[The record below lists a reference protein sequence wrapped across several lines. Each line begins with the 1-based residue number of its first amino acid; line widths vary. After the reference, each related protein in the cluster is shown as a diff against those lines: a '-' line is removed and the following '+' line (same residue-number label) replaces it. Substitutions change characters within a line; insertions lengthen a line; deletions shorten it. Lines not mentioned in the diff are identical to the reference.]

1 MSKIPPYHF
10 ESTDLQLEN
19 FRSSVT
25 SAWNYGKYPFAIV
38 TASTPTWK
46 AQPGEQVLFR
56 PSTGGMSLFVYV
68 QASAWLV
75 LISAT
80 T

>member
-1 MSKIPPYHF
+1 VKIPPYTF
-10 ESTDLQLEN
+10 QTQDLALEN
-19 FRSSVT
+19 FRNSVT
-25 SAWNYGKYPFAIV
+25 TVWNYGKYQIPIV
-38 TASTPTWK
+38 TAGTPTWD
-46 AQPGEQVLFR
+46 AQPGENVLFR
-56 PSTGGMSLFVYV
+56 PASGGMSLFVYV

>member
-1 MSKIPPYHF
+1 MKISPYDF
-10 ESTDLQLEN
+10 SGINDRLEQ
-19 FRSSVT
+19 FRYEIT
-25 SAWNYGKYPFAIV
+25 NAWNYGKYPFAYA
-38 TASTPTWK
+38 TAGTPTWR
-46 AQPGEQVLFR
+46 AQPGENVLYR
-56 PSTGGMSLFVYV
+56 PASGGMSLYTYV